1 MYKIYQIL
9 NKKRYIMSTTPL
21 TLEEIYNL
29 AFKVLR
35 DNGCD
40 EFNAKNVAE
49 TVTNAERDGSV
60 SHGLFRIPGY
70 IASLKSNKVK
80 KDARPSNIFLTQNAI
95 RVEGD
100 YGFAPSAIKVGM
112 PALIETTNKHGV
124 GVLTITNTHHFA
136 ALWHETE
143 ALAENNLIGIAC
155 TAYKPSV
162 APAGAKKPLFG
173 TNPISFAWPRKNKT
187 PVVYDMAT
195 STMAMGEVQV
205 AARDGHKVPFGTGLN
220 KNGDKTDNP
229 SEIANGG
236 VLLTFGDYK
245 GSAIAMMIELL
256 AAGLVGDLFS
266 FEAKEADN
274 NDGGP
279 ARGGEFIMALSP
291 KLIAGDNWNEHA
303 EKFFEQMKSLD
314 GVRLPGERRHKNRL
328 DKGQRQIN
336 SQLIEKIN
344 SL

>member
-1 MYKIYQIL
+1 M
-9 NKKRYIMSTTPL
+9 NTTPL
-21 TLEEIYNL
+21 ELENIYEL
-29 AFKVLR
+29 AYKALSAH
-35 DNGCD
+35 GCD
-40 EFNAKNVAE
+40 HFNADSVAT
-49 TVTNAERDGSV
+49 TVSHAERDGSV

-70 IASLKSNKVK
+70 VASLKSKKVNGVS
-80 KDARPSNIFLTQNAI
+80 RPSNTYLTQNAI

-100 YGFAPSAIKVGM
+100 YGFAPVSIKVGL
-112 PALIETTNKHGV
+112 PELINTTNKHGV

-205 AARDGHKVPFGTGLN
+205 AARDGHKVPFGTGLD
-220 KNGDKTDNP
+220 KEGKKTDDP
-229 SEIANGG
+229 SLIANGG

-266 FEAKEADN
+266 FEAKEEDN

-291 KLIAGDNWNEHA
+291 ELIAGENWNEHA
-303 EKFFEQMKSLD
+303 EKFFLQMKSLD
-314 GVRLPGERRHKNRL
+314 GVRLPGERRHRNRL
-328 DKGQRQIN
+328 DKGPRQIN
-336 SQLIEKIN
+336 SQLIDKIN

>member
-1 MYKIYQIL
+1 MNTTSLELNKIYD
-9 NKKRYIMSTTPL
+9 
-21 TLEEIYNL
+21 L
-29 AFKVLR
+29 AFKALKKH
-35 DNGCD
+35 GCD
-40 EFNAKNVAE
+40 DFNAESVAT
-49 TVTNAERDGSV
+49 TVTHAERDGSV

-70 IASLKSNKVK
+70 IASLKSKKVNGTS
-80 KDARPSNIFLTQNAI
+80 RPSCSYLTQNAI

-100 YGFAPSAIKVGM
+100 YGFAPVAIKVGI
-112 PALIETTNKHGV
+112 PELIKTASTHGV

-173 TNPISFAWPRKNKT
+173 TNPISFAWPRKNNT

-220 KNGDKTDNP
+220 KEGEKTDDP
-229 SEIANGG
+229 SQIANGG

-266 FEAKEADN
+266 FEAKEEDN

-291 KLIAGDNWNEHA
+291 ELIAGKNWNEHA
-303 EKFFEQMKSLD
+303 ESFFQKMTSLE
-314 GVRLPGERRHKNRL
+314 GVRLPGARRHNNRKNEGPRE
-328 DKGQRQIN
+328 IN
-336 SQLIEKIN
+336 TSLIEKIN
-344 SL
+344 SLI

>member
-1 MYKIYQIL
+1 MNTTSLELNKIYDL
-9 NKKRYIMSTTPL
+9 AYNVLKKY
-21 TLEEIYNL
+21 
-29 AFKVLR
+29 
-35 DNGCD
+35 GCD
-40 EFNAKNVAE
+40 DFNAELVAT
-49 TVTNAERDGSV
+49 TVTHAERDGSV

-70 IASLKSNKVK
+70 VASLKSKKVNPTCRPINKY
-80 KDARPSNIFLTQNAI
+80 LTQNAI

-100 YGFAPSAIKVGM
+100 YGFAPVAIRVGL
-112 PALIETTNKHGV
+112 PELVKTTNKHGV

-143 ALAENNLIGIAC
+143 FLAENNLIGLAC

-173 TNPISFAWPRKNKT
+173 TNPISFSWPRKNNT

-205 AARDGHKVPFGTGLN
+205 AARDGHKVPFGSGLN
-220 KNGDKTDNP
+220 KHGEKTDDP
-229 SEIANGG
+229 SEISDGG

-256 AAGLVGDLFS
+256 SAGLVGDLFS
-266 FEAKEADN
+266 FEAKEVDN

-291 KLIAGDNWNEHA
+291 QLIAGDNWNEHA

-328 DKGQRQIN
+328 EKGPRQIN
-336 SQLIEKIN
+336 TQLIDKIN

>member
-100 YGFAPSAIKVGM
+100 YGFAPSAIKVGI

>member
-1 MYKIYQIL
+1 
-9 NKKRYIMSTTPL
+9 MSTTEL
-21 TLEEIYNL
+21 SLDQIYDL
-29 AFKVLR
+29 ALKALVT
-35 DNGCD
+35 NGCD
-40 EFNAKNVAE
+40 DFNGKIVAT
-49 TVTNAERDGSV
+49 TVTHAERDGSI

-80 KDARPSNIFLTQNAI
+80 GNARPSNTFLTQNAI
-95 RVEGD
+95 RVDGD
-100 YGFAPSAIKVGM
+100 YGFAPTAINVGI
-112 PALIETTNKHGV
+112 PSLVETANKHGV

-173 TNPISFAWPRKNKT
+173 TNPISFAWPRKNNT

-220 KNGDKTDNP
+220 KDGEKTDDP
-229 SEIANGG
+229 SKIANGG
-236 VLLTFGDYK
+236 VLLTFGEYK

-266 FEAKEADN
+266 FEAKEEDN

-291 KLIAGDNWNEHA
+291 QLIAGNNWNEHA
-303 EKFFEQMKSLD
+303 EKFFEQMKSLE
-314 GVRLPGERRHKNRL
+314 GVRLPGERRHNNRL
-328 DKGQRQIN
+328 DKGPRNIN
-336 SQLIEKIN
+336 SELIKKIK
-344 SL
+344 SLITLD

>member
-1 MYKIYQIL
+1 M
-9 NKKRYIMSTTPL
+9 TTTNL
-21 TLEEIYNL
+21 TLKEIYNL
-29 AFKVLR
+29 AIKTLKF
-35 DNGCD
+35 NGCD
-40 EFNAKNVAE
+40 ELNSEAVAE

-70 IASLKSNKVK
+70 IASLKSKKVK
-80 KDARPSNIFLTQNAI
+80 GNARPTNKFLTQNAI
-95 RVEGD
+95 RVNGD
-100 YGFAPSAIKVGM
+100 YGFAPTAIKIGL
-112 PALIETTNKHGV
+112 PALIETTEKYGV
-124 GVLTITNTHHFA
+124 GILTITNTHHFA

-143 ALAENNLIGIAC
+143 SLAEKNLIGIAC

-173 TNPISFAWPRKNKT
+173 TNPISFAWPRKNNT

-205 AARDGHKVPFGTGLN
+205 AARDGHKVPYGTGLN
-220 KNGDKTDNP
+220 KDGEKTDNP
-229 SEIANGG
+229 GDIANGG

-266 FEAKEADN
+266 FEAAKEDN

-291 KLIAGDNWNEHA
+291 HLISGENWNEHS
-303 EKFFEQMKSLD
+303 EKFFQEMKSLE

-328 DKGQRQIN
+328 DKGPRNIN
-336 SQLIEKIN
+336 EELVNKIK
-344 SL
+344 SLS

>member
-1 MYKIYQIL
+1 MNKIDL
-9 NKKRYIMSTTPL
+9 S
-21 TLEEIYNL
+21 LEEIYNL
-29 AFKVLR
+29 ALKSLKFY
-35 DNGCD
+35 GCD
-40 EFNAKNVAE
+40 DMNAEAVAE
-49 TVTNAERDGSV
+49 TVTNAERDGSI

-70 IASLKSNKVK
+70 VASLKSQKVK
-80 KDARPSNIFLTQNAI
+80 GNARPSNKFLTQNAI

-100 YGFAPSAIKVGM
+100 YGFAPTAIKVGM
-112 PALIETTNKHGV
+112 PALIETTEKHGV

-143 ALAENNLIGIAC
+143 SLAEKNLIGIAC

-173 TNPISFAWPRKNKT
+173 TNPISFAWPRKNNT

-205 AARDGHKVPFGTGLN
+205 AARDGHKVPYGTGLN
-220 KNGDKTDNP
+220 KDGEKTDNP
-229 SEIANGG
+229 KDIANGG

-266 FEAKEADN
+266 FEAAKEDN

-291 KLIAGDNWNEHA
+291 QLIAGDNWNEHS
-303 EKFFEQMKSLD
+303 EKFFQQMKDLD
-314 GVRLPGERRHKNRL
+314 GVRLPGERRHNNRL
-328 DKGQRQIN
+328 NKGSRSIN
-336 SQLIEKIN
+336 EELVEKIK
-344 SL
+344 SLSQ

>member
-1 MYKIYQIL
+1 M
-9 NKKRYIMSTTPL
+9 NTT
-21 TLEEIYNL
+21 TLELENIYDL
-29 AFKVLR
+29 AYKTLSA
-35 DNGCD
+35 NGCD
-40 EFNAKNVAE
+40 HLNADSVAT
-49 TVTNAERDGSV
+49 TVSHAERDGSI

-70 IASLKSNKVK
+70 VASLKSKKVNGVSK
-80 KDARPSNIFLTQNAI
+80 PSNTYLTQNAI

-100 YGFAPSAIKVGM
+100 YGFAPVAIKVGL
-112 PALIETTNKHGV
+112 PELINTTNKHGV

-173 TNPISFAWPRKNKT
+173 TNPISFAWPRKKNT

-205 AARDGHKVPFGTGLN
+205 AARDGHKVPYGTGLN
-220 KNGDKTDNP
+220 KDGEKTDDP
-229 SEIANGG
+229 SQIANGG

-266 FEAKEADN
+266 FEAKEEDN

-291 KLIAGDNWNEHA
+291 ELIAGKNWNEHA
-303 EKFFEQMKSLD
+303 SKFFDQMTSLD
-314 GVRLPGERRHKNRL
+314 GVRLPGQRRHKNRI
-328 DKGQRQIN
+328 DTGPRNIN
-336 SQLIEKIN
+336 SGLIEKIQ
-344 SL
+344 SLL

>member
-1 MYKIYQIL
+1 MTDNLTEL
-9 NKKRYIMSTTPL
+9 NLK
-21 TLEEIYNL
+21 EIYDL
-29 AFKVLR
+29 SKKVLEF
-35 DNGCD
+35 NGCN
-40 EFNAKNVAE
+40 EENANAVAE
-49 TVTNAERDGSV
+49 TVTHAERDGSI

-70 IASLKSNKVK
+70 VAALKSK
-80 KDARPSNIFLTQNAI
+80 KAKGNASPSNIFLTQNAI
-95 RVEGD
+95 RVDGD
-100 YGFAPSAIKVGM
+100 YGFAPTAIKVGI
-112 PALIETTNKHGV
+112 PALVDTTNKHGV

-143 ALAENNLIGIAC
+143 ALAKQNLIGIAC

-162 APAGAKKPLFG
+162 APAGAKKALFG

-205 AARDGHKVPFGTGLN
+205 AARDGHKVPYGTGLN
-220 KNGDKTDNP
+220 KDGEKTDDP
-229 SEIANGG
+229 AAIANGG

-266 FEAKEADN
+266 FEAKEVDN

-291 KLIAGDNWNEHA
+291 QLIAGDGWNEHA
-303 EKFFEQMKSLD
+303 ENFFNQMSSLD
-314 GVRLPGERRHKNRL
+314 GVRLPGQRRHNNRK
-328 DKGQRQIN
+328 DTGPRKIN
-336 SQLIEKIN
+336 TALIEKIQ
-344 SL
+344 SLSA

>member
-1 MYKIYQIL
+1 MNTTSLELNKIYDL
-9 NKKRYIMSTTPL
+9 AYNVLKKH
-21 TLEEIYNL
+21 
-29 AFKVLR
+29 
-35 DNGCD
+35 GCD
-40 EFNAKNVAE
+40 DFNAESVAT
-49 TVTNAERDGSV
+49 TVTHAERDGSV

-70 IASLKSNKVK
+70 VASLKSKKVNGVS
-80 KDARPSNIFLTQNAI
+80 RPSNTFLTQNAI

-100 YGFAPSAIKVGM
+100 YGFAPVAIKVGL
-112 PALIETTNKHGV
+112 PDLIQTTKNHGV

-143 ALAENNLIGIAC
+143 TLAENNLIGIAC

-173 TNPISFAWPRKNKT
+173 TNPISFAWPRKNNT

-205 AARDGHKVPFGTGLN
+205 AARDGHKVPYGTGLN
-220 KNGDKTDNP
+220 KEGEKTDDP
-229 SEIANGG
+229 SQIANGG

-266 FEAKEADN
+266 FEAKEEDN

-291 KLIAGDNWNEHA
+291 ELIAGKNWNEHA
-303 EKFFEQMKSLD
+303 ESFFEQMTSLE
-314 GVRLPGERRHKNRL
+314 GVRLPGARRHNNRKNEGPRE
-328 DKGQRQIN
+328 IN
-336 SQLIEKIN
+336 TSLIEKIN
-344 SL
+344 SLI

>member
-1 MYKIYQIL
+1 M
-9 NKKRYIMSTTPL
+9 NTTPL
-21 TLEEIYNL
+21 ELENIYDL
-29 AFKVLR
+29 AYKALSAH
-35 DNGCD
+35 GCD
-40 EFNAKNVAE
+40 HFNADSVAT
-49 TVTNAERDGSV
+49 TVSHAERDGSV

-70 IASLKSNKVK
+70 VASLKSK
-80 KDARPSNIFLTQNAI
+80 KANGVSRPSNTYLTQNAI

-100 YGFAPSAIKVGM
+100 YGFAPVGIKVGL
-112 PALIETTNKHGV
+112 PELIKTTNKHGV

-143 ALAENNLIGIAC
+143 ALAENNLVGIAC

-173 TNPISFAWPRKNKT
+173 TNPISFAWPRKNNT

-220 KNGDKTDNP
+220 KDGEKTDNP

-266 FEAKEADN
+266 FEAKEEDN

-279 ARGGEFIMALSP
+279 ARGGEFIIALSP
-291 KLIAGDNWNEHA
+291 ELIAGKNWNEHA
-303 EKFFEQMKSLD
+303 EKFFEQMTSLD
-314 GVRLPGERRHKNRL
+314 GVRLPGQRRHTNRQ
-328 DKGQRQIN
+328 DKGSRQIN
-336 SQLIEKIN
+336 SELIEKIK
-344 SL
+344 SLI